1 MIVSDT
7 TTLIILSDLKR
18 FDLLSNLF
26 QKIYVPKRVFEELN
40 YKSKI
45 KLPDFFEIVEVNQN
59 YETLKYLKLILDEGE
74 SEAIVYAKENNLPLI
89 IDEKKGRKVAKDL
102 NLKIIGLLGILYLNY
117 KRKFINK
124 KEIEEF
130 LNSAIENGYRV
141 SEKLINDFFENI
153 NN

>member
-59 YETLKYLKLILDEGE
+59 HETLKYLKLILDEGE

-141 SEKLINDFFENI
+141 SEKLINDFFEII